1 MEPSMAE
8 QILDELLPSFEAL
21 ETQSGAILQFLKDKG
36 TVTDEQFAPYI
47 EQARSA
53 SVIRWRAVRLRMNR
67 LLAPAFKEAEA
78 KAERKADTQKTTGE
92 LPQSEREAAPEAG
105 TAHKEPTKKKQ
116 PGEMSQK
123 REQSSS
129 GAQLPNTGRSTNGE
143 KEKGS
148 VTMSDRRKGARSSKA
163 TAERGKVG

>member
-53 SVIRWRAVRLRMNR
+53 SVIRWRAVRLRVNR
-67 LLAPAFKEAEA
+67 LLAPAFKETEA
-78 KAERKADTQKTTGE
+78 KADTQKTTGE

-116 PGEMSQK
+116 PGEMAQK
-123 REQSSS
+123 REQASS
-129 GAQLPNTGRSTNGE
+129 GAQPPNTGRSANGE

-148 VTMSDRRKGARSSKA
+148 VTMSDRRKDARSSKP
-163 TAERGKVG
+163 TAERGKAG